1 MLVKNRPA
9 LGETPWGVTAS
20 EFSELRLTIRKSPFS
35 GVELVKTL
43 ILYSKLLSTPTPYF
57 AWIRLKDTKILMN
70 SNLWTPLET
79 PPICR
84 WCPLTLTPYDFSLRR
99 DDYTTLNFCR
109 VTIFYSS
116 ITDTNQLDLTQVTV
130 NPRWDVYFTSSQNV
144 LTFKDNSRI
153 KPSNNISNL
162 RETPTSCAYR
172 VIHDKLH
179 WRRITPPPT
188 RCRTWSSRS
197 TWRFST

>member
-1 MLVKNRPA
+1 
-9 LGETPWGVTAS
+9 
-20 EFSELRLTIRKSPFS
+20 
-35 GVELVKTL
+35 
-43 ILYSKLLSTPTPYF
+43 
-57 AWIRLKDTKILMN
+57 MN

-79 PPICR
+79 FPICR
-84 WCPLTLTPYDFSLRR
+84 WCPLNLTLTPYDFSLRR

-109 VTIFYSS
+109 VTMLYSS

-179 WRRITPPPT
+179 WRRITLVNLVLSKRFRMT
-188 RCRTWSSRS
+188 CYESR
-197 TWRFST
+197 WWQFSCKEYSFIQIP